1 MAAFSTS
8 ASLRLNNGTTKKKY
22 NKSVCS
28 QSRSTRMATG
38 GLVSE
43 GMESGDVLALGV
55 ATCYKRV
62 ENKLQ
67 EVLILEPLPA
77 SAVDCI
83 ARLQVP
89 TSYRRLLGITLGEVP
104 DSISELP
111 SGLISDG
118 EQVVFAEDF
127 GERAQAASRTFRRS
141 PEIAQS
147 IAPGT
152 LVEDLNYSVEF
163 KRILNA
169 NWEPSFDD
177 NVKQDQSID
186 VYNRA
191 SDEIDNTTVMAGY
204 NS

>member
-1 MAAFSTS
+1 MMAASAFSATT
-8 ASLRLNNGTTKKKY
+8 AIRLNRVIPQKA
-22 NKSVCS
+22 VCAP
-28 QSRSTRMATG
+28 RMATG

-43 GMESGDVLALGV
+43 GLESSDVLALGV
-55 ATCYKRV
+55 ATCFKRV
-62 ENKLQ
+62 ENKLT

-89 TSYRRLLGITLGEVP
+89 TSYRRLLGITLGDVP
-104 DSISELP
+104 DTISELP

-127 GERAQAASRTFRRS
+127 GERAKAASRTFRRS

-147 IAPGT
+147 IVPGK
-152 LVEDLNYSVEF
+152 LVEDLNYSTEF